1 MSKID
6 PYVMLG
12 VKKSASL
19 EEIKSAYRKKA
30 LKYHPDRNPG
40 DPQAEELFKS
50 VSTAYSMIG
59 SKDAKE
65 EYDRSRAP
73 RRPSRNPPGFNDIF
87 RNVNVNF
94 GNHSNNAHGTWD
106 DLFGSFQSTHRKPF
120 VIKARVDVT
129 LEDLVRCTQKTF
141 MMDGNS
147 VSFNIPKGARDGMN
161 IIVPMSNSQ
170 ELHATISVIDHPFFT
185 ISGDDLRCV
194 IPVPVS
200 VAVAGGEVTAVT
212 LDSDV
217 RLKIP
222 KFTDSHQKLRI
233 KNYGL
238 PKADGTRGSIIYE
251 LRMTFDMMSE
261 DEKARLES
269 YIA

>member
-1 MSKID
+1 
-6 PYVMLG
+6 
-12 VKKSASL
+12 
-19 EEIKSAYRKKA
+19 
-30 LKYHPDRNPG
+30 
-40 DPQAEELFKS
+40 
-50 VSTAYSMIG
+50 
-59 SKDAKE
+59 
-65 EYDRSRAP
+65 
-73 RRPSRNPPGFNDIF
+73 
-87 RNVNVNF
+87 
-94 GNHSNNAHGTWD
+94 NN
-106 DLFGSFQSTHRKPF
+106 
-120 VIKARVDVT
+120 
-129 LEDLVRCTQKTF
+129 
-141 MMDGNS
+141 N
-147 VSFNIPKGARDGMN
+147 
-161 IIVPMSNSQ
+161 Q
-170 ELHATISVIDHPFFT
+170 ELHATINVIDHPFFT